1 MGLGAGLFSC
11 DIGDVRSSC
20 LNKRWKERQESSGL
34 GVVKLRERELLG
46 VVLAL
51 DEGVLVP
58 LLDAGEAL
66 LWPRHDGGAV
76 EAYESDLGP
85 VEYTD
90 LGCGREAGVRDEL
103 GVGKLLKLI
112 SFGKDGVEV
121 EALGSALKRLSRGED
136 FLDRRR

>member
-1 MGLGAGLFSC
+1 MRF
-11 DIGDVRSSC
+11 SC
-20 LNKRWKERQESSGL
+20 LNERWEEWQDSSGL
-34 GVVKLRERELLG
+34 GVVKLGERKLLG
-46 VVLAL
+46 MSLAL

-76 EAYESDLGP
+76 ETYESDLGP
-85 VEYTD
+85 LEYTD
-90 LGCGREAGVRDEL
+90 LGDGGEAGVRVLDEL
-103 GVGKLLKLI
+103 GVGQLLELV